1 MLTFSNIY
9 QPVLLKVILH
19 SVPAHKDCFKFCP
32 LVILVLSNTAFLVEL
47 FLRQCWHIVSVGEAS
62 CAHPN
67 WAQRTYCFS
76 ELGGNKQAR
85 NLRRCALK
93 AGKTSTRKTENLAH
107 LTYLHAE
114 SGMRNKSKLGH
125 L

>member
-1 MLTFSNIY
+1 MYVSKRNNENVT
-9 QPVLLKVILH
+9 LKLYSINPDGKTDKIKQEVDIF
-19 SVPAHKDCFKFCP
+19 P
-32 LVILVLSNTAFLVEL
+32 IE
-47 FLRQCWHIVSVGEAS
+47 
-62 CAHPN
+62 
-67 WAQRTYCFS
+67 
-76 ELGGNKQAR
+76 QAR

-93 AGKTSTRKTENLAH
+93 AGKTSARKTENLAH

>member
-1 MLTFSNIY
+1 MGL
-9 QPVLLKVILH
+9 
-19 SVPAHKDCFKFCP
+19 
-32 LVILVLSNTAFLVEL
+32 
-47 FLRQCWHIVSVGEAS
+47 
-62 CAHPN
+62 
-67 WAQRTYCFS
+67 CFS
-76 ELGGNKQAR
+76 LSSLQTAAVAIWVTKNSVSEGFEIVLCDLIKQINPTKKNMSQRRREILTHEKCHTAILPPLNISDPNENVVPIKQAR

>member
-1 MLTFSNIY
+1 MYILQKSPETSSKIPNDLSHITNTPSKMLTTPIKKYAN
-9 QPVLLKVILH
+9 P
-19 SVPAHKDCFKFCP
+19 
-32 LVILVLSNTAFLVEL
+32 NTNYG
-47 FLRQCWHIVSVGEAS
+47 I
-62 CAHPN
+62 PMKK
-67 WAQRTYCFS
+67 
-76 ELGGNKQAR
+76 KQAR

-93 AGKTSTRKTENLAH
+93 AGKTSTQKTENLAH